1 MTAVHVWDIAL
12 TVMKSVVCLLNLGI
26 CNIDTDYIYISIEL
40 ILHFWHKSTY
50 HLLPACVSVPPP
62 LNIKTKNECQKC
74 SEWRNVYAI
83 ILLDKQY
90 SMPDFFWT
98 KRCILDTET
107 YVQDYSQEIEMA
119 AILKNFPDYK
129 SFQVEMFQ
137 CYKGFW
143 DSGLDLRLVL

>member
-1 MTAVHVWDIAL
+1 MTAVH
-12 TVMKSVVCLLNLGI
+12 MRYSPNCNEVCCLFVEFGYWSCRYWFHLYFYWANFSL
-26 CNIDTDYIYISIEL
+26 
-40 ILHFWHKSTY
+40 WHKSTY
-50 HLLPACVSVPPP
+50 NFLPACVSVPPP
-62 LNIKTKNECQKC
+62 LNIRTKNECQKC

-98 KRCILDTET
+98 KKCILDTET
-107 YVQDYSQEIEMA
+107 CVQDYSQEIEMA